1 MPFWMQW
8 FQILYPIA
16 LTMTPVLIA
25 VGLLWLRTK
34 FASLGDFKA
43 IETKVAGVDFAN
55 VVERLGKVETSIQVI
70 SVEIQTLSE
79 GADSAPTRLDLM
91 HQLSGLSER
100 MSRMEAAV
108 ESERRQSQQQHEALR
123 QQLATANQ
131 YLHTLIDQGMRGS

>member
-1 MPFWMQW
+1 MSFWMQW

-43 IETKVAGVDFAN
+43 IETKVAGVDLLN
-55 VVERLGKVETSIQVI
+55 VVERLGTVESDIKVIT
-70 SVEIQTLSE
+70 VEIQALAE

-91 HQLSGLSER
+91 NQLSGLTER

-108 ESERRQSQQQHEALR
+108 ESERRQSQHQYEALR
-123 QQLATANQ
+123 QQLATTNQ
-131 YLHTLIDQGMRGS
+131 YLHTLIDQGMRGA